1 MAEQNKLSSVQIEN
15 ISKLFGC
22 LLSGSKIS
30 KIFRDINV
38 TDNSGELTKWRRLD
52 FVFNFLQNRDKS
64 INTILRFITKALS
77 PVSFVNN
84 IDGFKS
90 ARTELN
96 KTLIFSGLEYGADGN
111 FIEIANATTISEVQ
125 RRTKDLEN
133 KLRQRGVHYRVLKYC
148 NAELLKENYFHSI
161 LEATKSL
168 CEFIREQTGLTEDG
182 SALID
187 KAFST
192 NDPYLVLN
200 TLKTDSEKNQQ
211 VGLAMMLKGIN
222 SMARNVTAHTPKI
235 KWIIEESEAIDIL
248 MTISFLHKNLDK
260 CIVVLRQ

>member
-1 MAEQNKLSSVQIEN
+1 MAEQNKLSSSQIEN
-15 ISKLFGC
+15 ISKLFGN

-30 KIFRDINV
+30 KIFKDINV
-38 TDNSGELTKWRRLD
+38 TDNSGESTKWRRLD
-52 FVFNFLQNRDKS
+52 FVFNFYLNRDKS
-64 INTILRFITKALS
+64 IDTIIKFITEALS

-84 IDGFKS
+84 IDEFKS
-90 ARTELN
+90 AQTELN
-96 KTLIFSGLEYGADGN
+96 KTLIFSGLEYGTDGE
-111 FIEIANATTISEVQ
+111 FKKITNATTISEVQ

-133 KLRQRGVHYRVLKYC
+133 KLKQRGVHYRVLKYC
-148 NAELLKENYFHSI
+148 NEELLKENYFHSI

-182 SALID
+182 SELID
-187 KAFST
+187 KAFLT
-192 NDPYLVLN
+192 KNPYLALN
-200 TLKTDSEKNQQ
+200 TLQTNSEKNQQ

-248 MTISFLHKNLDK
+248 MTISFLHKNLDN
-260 CIVVLRQ
+260 CRVVPRK